1 MRYCGRR
8 ARLFG
13 VAIAAVVA
21 NGSVRAGDVTDAE
34 TLAISQKH
42 CVPCHAR
49 NPTHA
54 AFDKPP
60 RNVLLET
67 VEELRIQGANVLEQV
82 VENRNMPLGNQTEMT
97 EEERDTLA
105 RWIAALK

>member
-1 MRYCGRR
+1 GRS

-13 VAIAAVVA
+13 VAIAAVMA
-21 NGSVRAGDVTDAE
+21 NGPVRAGDVTDAE
-34 TLAISQKH
+34 VLAIAQKH

-49 NPTHA
+49 NPTHG

-67 VEELRIQGANVLEQV
+67 VEELRMQAAKVLEQV

-97 EEERDTLA
+97 EEERDALA

>member
-1 MRYCGRR
+1 MRRCARS

-13 VAIAAVVA
+13 VAIAAVLA
-21 NGSVRAGDVTDAE
+21 NGPVHAADITDAE
-34 TLAISQKH
+34 ALAISQKH
-42 CVPCHAR
+42 CVPCHAC
-49 NPTHA
+49 NPTHE

-67 VEELRIQGANVLEQV
+67 VEELRMQAAKVLEQV

-97 EEERDTLA
+97 EEERDALA